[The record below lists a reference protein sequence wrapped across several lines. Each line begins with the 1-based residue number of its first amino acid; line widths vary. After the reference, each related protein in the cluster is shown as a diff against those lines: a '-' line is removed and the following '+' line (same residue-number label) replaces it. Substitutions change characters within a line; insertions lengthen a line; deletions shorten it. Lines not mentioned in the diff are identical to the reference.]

1 MATKLVDIWEIVRQR
16 AAATLPECEVVRDY
30 SPLSRMGELD
40 QKDKPLL
47 CVTLD
52 GKMSENL
59 TRTKVKETLQ
69 FSMVVLRSLSAGSA
83 AAATARA
90 DDCLEILPK
99 LQTAFYQKTWTAEEQ
114 ASAEAAEEQTNGE
127 TSEEQTT
134 EESTEETAS
143 LAPALDGTGLKFL
156 TGTKDGD
163 FFAIEMMTT
172 EDLFFAGT
180 TVYVV
185 YFRDVDEV

>member
-1 MATKLVDIWEIVRQR
+1 MAATRLVDIWEIVRQR
-16 AAATLPECEVVRDY
+16 AAAILPECEVVRDY
-30 SPLSRMGELD
+30 SPLNRMENLD
-40 QKDKPLL
+40 AKTKPLL

-83 AAATARA
+83 SAATARA

-114 ASAEAAEEQTNGE
+114 ASAES
-127 TSEEQTT
+127 SEETDP
-134 EESTEETAS
+134 

-172 EDLFFAGT
+172 EDIFFAGT

-185 YFRDVDEV
+185 YFRDIEA

>member
-1 MATKLVDIWEIVRQR
+1 MAATRLVDIWEIVRQR
-16 AAATLPECEVVRDY
+16 TAATLPECEVVRDY

-114 ASAEAAEEQTNGE
+114 ASAEVNAETD
-127 TSEEQTT
+127 
-134 EESTEETAS
+134 EETET

-172 EDLFFAGT
+172 EDIFFAGT

-185 YFRDVDEV
+185 YFRDIEA

>member
-1 MATKLVDIWEIVRQR
+1 MAATRLVDIWEIVRQR
-16 AAATLPECEVVRDY
+16 AAAILPECEVIRDY
-30 SPLSRMGELD
+30 SPLNRMADLD
-40 QKDKPLL
+40 EKTRPLL

-83 AAATARA
+83 SAATARA
-90 DDCLEILPK
+90 DACLEILPK
-99 LQTAFYQKTWTAEEQ
+99 LQSAFYQKVWTAEEQ
-114 ASAEAAEEQTNGE
+114 ASVEVNAETD
-127 TSEEQTT
+127 
-134 EESTEETAS
+134 EETDP

-185 YFRDVDEV
+185 YFRDVDEA